1 MTPMTRILKC
11 NDTLVTATH
20 LVLNG
25 DLNEHGT
32 VYGGQILDLVD
43 GDASVSAMKVTPEVI
58 VTAAMDHVQF
68 LRPFKL
74 RDAMTME
81 SYVTGVG
88 HRSIEVFCKM
98 LAEHLESRQREV
110 AFTAFFTYVIADPKS
125 AVAYDVVE
133 GQTAEQKAL
142 VAGYEKRRAARKQLR
157 QSELT
162 VNQALTTKLP
172 WEEK

>member
-1 MTPMTRILKC
+1 MTPLTRILKC
-11 NDTLVTATH
+11 NDTLTTSTH

-32 VYGGQILDLVD
+32 VYGGRTLGLVD
-43 GDASVSAMKVTPEVI
+43 GDASVSAMKVTPKVI

-98 LAEHLESRQREV
+98 IAEHLESRKREV
-110 AFTAFFTYVIADPKS
+110 AFTAFFTYVIADPN
-125 AVAYDVVE
+125 AEVPFDVVE
-133 GQTAEQKAL
+133 GQTPEQKAL
-142 VAGYEKRRAARKQLR
+142 IAGYQKRRAARQQLR
-157 QSELT
+157 ASEQE
-162 VNQALTTKLP
+162 VNQALTTQLP
-172 WEEK
+172 WEKQ